1 MTRQVQKPGGP
12 FEDFK
17 KLFAFSAQEQ
27 VRALEITQEIY
38 PKVSGEDIAR
48 SGERVHSML
57 FAASKEHP
65 VGVDD
70 VYSEFGKTNASDFA
84 ASLLLAAAYPR
95 WKMEG
100 LVAERML
107 DGTQTFIDQKKDA
120 RGHVVAR
127 GIVKA
132 DNGVFWPVK
141 KSS

>member
-1 MTRQVQKPGGP
+1 MTRHIQKPGGP
-12 FEDFK
+12 FEDFRK
-17 KLFAFSAQEQ
+17 RFAFSAQEQ
-27 VRALEITQEIY
+27 ARALEITQKIY
-38 PKVSGEDIAR
+38 PHVSEDDIAG
-48 SGERVHSML
+48 SGERVHTLL
-57 FAASKEHP
+57 FKASEAHP

-132 DNGVFWPVK
+132 DNVVFWPVK
-141 KSS
+141 KK